1 MYNKTKYWNT
11 VQVSLPAH
19 LFYWIFLD
27 MMIEDRVR
35 ELITPSVEDL
45 GYDLVRVQYRGQNRK
60 TLQVMAERKDQ
71 CPMTVDDCELISNT
85 VSALMDVADPIAER
99 YALEVSSPGID
110 RPLMKLD
117 DFARFAGFAAKVHL
131 NDLYEGRRQVDGLI
145 AGVEGENITFT
156 LDTKDTFTF
165 PFHVFQR
172 GKLLLTDELIAY
184 SLQQQDAALE
194 AAKANQPSD
203 TTDSMES

>member
-1 MYNKTKYWNT
+1 
-11 VQVSLPAH
+11 
-19 LFYWIFLD
+19 

-45 GYDLVRVQYRGQNRK
+45 GYDVVRVQYRGQTRK
-60 TLQVMAERKDQ
+60 TLQIMAERQDQ
-71 CPMTVDDCELISNT
+71 CPMTVDDCELLSNT
-85 VSALMDVADPIAER
+85 ISALMDVADPIAER

-117 DFARFAGFAAKVHL
+117 DFGRFTGFAAKIHF
-131 NDLYEGRRQVDGLI
+131 NDLYEGRRQVEGVI
-145 AGVEGENITFT
+145 TKVEGGTVTIT
-156 LDTKDTFTF
+156 LETKDEFSF

-172 GKLLLTDELIAY
+172 GKLLLTDELIAH
-184 SLQQQDAALE
+184 SLKQQDAALQ
-194 AAKANQPSD
+194 AAQANQKPD